1 MKLVKRCR
9 GGVTISMIMAIGREG
24 GEIKS
29 EKKRAPTTKSNWSVT
44 GRDAPGGRLSLRFM
58 KE

>member
-1 MKLVKRCR
+1 MKFVKRCI
-9 GGVTISMIMAIGREG
+9 GGVTMSTIKAISGEG

-29 EKKRAPTTKSNWSVT
+29 EKKRAPTTKSNWSAT
-44 GRDAPGGRLSLRFM
+44 GKDAPGGRFNLRFT

>member
-1 MKLVKRCR
+1 MSIIR
-9 GGVTISMIMAIGREG
+9 TIGREG

-29 EKKRAPTTKSNWSVT
+29 EKRRAPTTKSNWSAT
-44 GRDAPGGRLSLRFM
+44 GKDAPGGRLNLRFT

>member
-1 MKLVKRCR
+1 M
-9 GGVTISMIMAIGREG
+9 GGVTTNMTKATGREG

-29 EKKRAPTTKSNWSVT
+29 EKRRAPITKSNWSAT
-44 GRDAPGGRLSLRFM
+44 GKDAPGGRFSLRFM